1 MIYLKV
7 KGAEKYEI
15 YRCSNDIRSHCGSP
29 YIDDGRIYHDRK
41 QPLMIGPWENWPPN

>member
-7 KGAEKYEI
+7 KGTDRHEI

-29 YIDDGRIYHDRK
+29 YIVNGRIYHDGK
-41 QPLMIGPWENWPPN
+41 QPLMIGLWENWPLN